1 MQLHH
6 CKLKMIFLC
15 SRNYMATICSKK
27 FQQKSYKPK
36 AQKVA
41 DIFFEEC
48 TICLVKW
55 QRKREQKKLGSE
67 RHNLLKFVFWELRCY
82 YLLVLRRLSFIY
94 LNECWSWFRI
104 KYFFVGKAWMNNK
117 VYNSIIQG
125 QTQREDAPLNNVFL
139 RI

>member
-1 MQLHH
+1 MQPHN
-6 CKLKMIFLC
+6 CELKKIFLC

-67 RHNLLKFVFWELRCY
+67 RHNLLKFVFLELRCY
-82 YLLVLRRLSFIY
+82 YLLVLRRLSFIC

-117 VYNSIIQG
+117 VYNCIIQG
-125 QTQREDAPLNNVFL
+125 QT
-139 RI
+139 